1 MSGFK
6 FHIVSVKRPLE
17 TVYLDAGHW
26 MRAGFKTYADLGDVK
41 LAISALV
48 SKLPQ
53 VSARFRDPAYF
64 ARQAADIRNIKVTSF
79 TLDGSSMTNN
89 PLSVSDEKQIA
100 DFINIKLNKAGY
112 TTEWVE
118 WALKQESM

>member
-1 MSGFK
+1 MVGFK
-6 FHIVSVKRPLE
+6 FHIVSVE
-17 TVYLDAGHW
+17 TKFGPVYLDGGRW
-26 MRAGFKTYADLGDVK
+26 TTAGFKTYADLGDVK

-89 PLSVSDEKQIA
+89 QLSVSDEKQIA

-118 WALKQESM
+118 WALTQESM